1 VSLEAKDL
9 RGNEPDEL
17 RSTVRKLE
25 EDLFKHRLKKT
36 TSQLENTMLIRHTR
50 RDIARVRTVLAERLR
65 ELGSGPAA
73 ANQTAAPAKAGAKES
88 VKAGGKAVKAHA
100 HDHDHDHDH
109 AHGHDHP
116 HGHATNKAT
125 GAKPNK
131 KKPAAKSAVKKE
143 T

>member
-36 TSQLENTMLIRHTR
+36 TSQLENTMLIRQTR

-65 ELGSGPAA
+65 AQPAA
-73 ANQTAAPAKAGAKES
+73 AKAAPKA
-88 VKAGGKAVKAHA
+88 
-100 HDHDHDHDH
+100 
-109 AHGHDHP
+109 
-116 HGHATNKAT
+116 
-125 GAKPNK
+125 
-131 KKPAAKSAVKKE
+131 AAKKE
-143 T
+143 K